1 MNTAKKSDTS
11 VKGVN
16 MKKAYIFSSGC
27 VRIALDMTKIHNYLQ
42 SNGWLLTNSISSADL
57 IVISTCGA
65 VDKTEKL
72 SLAAIRDITRRRSP
86 SAKVIITG
94 CLPKIDPDKIQELG
108 DFIFV
113 PTRNLDQFDEV
124 LNSKV
129 RFESIPDANM
139 LTEQAG
145 ILDYILAYRLF
156 RNSFFLKL
164 FRGLST
170 NRRFLK
176 FSVLLS
182 HTTNSIKNKLGLT
195 ARKKI
200 VPYYNIRI
208 AEGCLGTCAYCAIRF
223 ATGELKSKPEDRI
236 IEEFRAGLKA
246 GHKVFQLVNEDTGCY
261 GLDIGT
267 TMPHL
272 LRRIL
277 AIEGDYQLILIDFN
291 PQWIVKYYDELL
303 SIFLEHRGKVRELFV
318 SLQSG
323 SNRILK
329 AMRRPYEI
337 EDVKNKLIDLKKQM
351 PEIILRTTVI
361 IGFPGETEDDFEM
374 TKKAVQEIGFS
385 EVELNKYEDRPGTDS
400 STKDNKVQQDV
411 IERRFSELRKVS

>member
-1 MNTAKKSDTS
+1 
-11 VKGVN
+11 

-27 VRIALDMTKIHNYLQ
+27 VRRAMDMTKIHNYLL
-42 SNGWLLTNSISSADL
+42 SNGWLLTNEVSSADL
-57 IVISTCGA
+57 IIISTCGA
-65 VDKTEKL
+65 VDKTERL
-72 SLAAIRDITRRRSP
+72 SLAAISDITRKRSP

-94 CLPKIDPDKIQELG
+94 CLPKIDPGKIQKLG

-113 PTRNLDQFDEV
+113 PTRSLDQFDEV

-139 LTEQAG
+139 LTDQAG

-164 FRGLST
+164 FRGVST
-170 NRRFLK
+170 NKRFLK
-176 FSVLLS
+176 FSVFIS
-182 HTTNSIKNKLGLT
+182 HIVNFMKNKLGLT

-223 ATGELKSKPEDRI
+223 ATEKLKSKPEDQI
-236 IEEFRAGLKA
+236 IEEFRAGLRA
-246 GHKVFQLVNEDTGCY
+246 GHKIFQLVNEDTGCY

-267 TMPHL
+267 TMPNL

-277 AIEGDYQLILIDFN
+277 AIEGDYRLVLIDFN
-291 PQWIVKYYDELL
+291 PQWIIKYYDELL
-303 SIFLEHRGKVRELFV
+303 PLFLKHRGKVKELFV

-329 AMRRPYEI
+329 VMNRPYDI
-337 EDVKNKLIDLKKQM
+337 EVVKNKLVDLKKQV

-361 IGFPGETEDDFEM
+361 IGFPGETEEDFEL
-374 TKKAVQEIGFS
+374 TKEAVQEIGFS

-400 STKDNKVQQDV
+400 SLMEDKIPQEIIDRRGRELKKVC
-411 IERRFSELRKVS
+411 

>member
-1 MNTAKKSDTS
+1 
-11 VKGVN
+11 

-27 VRIALDMTKIHNYLQ
+27 VRRALDMTKIHEYLFR
-42 SNGWLLTNSISSADL
+42 NGWLLTNEVSSADL

-65 VDKTEKL
+65 VDKTERL
-72 SLAAIRDITRRRSP
+72 SLAAIRDITRKRLP

-94 CLPKIDPDKIQELG
+94 CLPKIDPGKIQQLG

-113 PTRNLDQFDEV
+113 PTRSLDQFDEV

-139 LTEQAG
+139 LTDQAG

-170 NRRFLK
+170 NKRFLK
-176 FSVLLS
+176 FSVSIS
-182 HTTNSIKNKLGLT
+182 HIVNSMKNKLGFT

-223 ATGELKSKPEDRI
+223 ATGELKSKPEDKI
-236 IEEFRAGLKA
+236 IEEFKTGLKA
-246 GHKVFQLVNEDTGCY
+246 GHKIFQLVNEDTGCY
-261 GLDIGT
+261 GLDIDT
-267 TMPHL
+267 TMPNL

-277 AIEGDYQLILIDFN
+277 AIEGDYRLVLIDFN
-291 PQWIVKYYDELL
+291 PQWVVKYYDELL
-303 SIFLEHRGKVRELFV
+303 PLFHKYRGKIKEMFV

-323 SNRILK
+323 SNKILK
-329 AMRRPYEI
+329 EMRRPYDI
-337 EDVKNKLIDLKKQM
+337 EDVKKKLISLKKEV
-351 PEIILRTTVI
+351 PELILRTTVI
-361 IGFPGETEDDFEM
+361 IGFPGETEEDFEL
-374 TKKAVQEIGFS
+374 TKEAIQEIGFS

-400 STKDNKVQQDV
+400 SMMEDKNPQKI
-411 IERRFSELRKVS
+411 IERRYREIKKVC